1 MKETLSQPDI
11 LLIVTDQQRIDTLSC
26 YGETNCE
33 TPHLNALAERSVVFH
48 NAYTSCPVCTP
59 ARASLMTGLYPSR
72 HGMATNIYQPGC
84 TIHEIPDTDEL
95 LSRKLIDA
103 GYACGYTGKWHLG
116 EGPLHSVPKVVPE
129 VIQSR
134 QAGGSLPSL
143 LGFYG
148 DDFPGHG
155 GGGYDYP
162 QFVDYLCD
170 QGINFELADV
180 VEEFSHNG
188 RWHTS
193 WGEVTSP
200 IESTVEHFLVERTI
214 CLLDDLRRRGQPWC
228 MQLHFWGP
236 HEPFYAP
243 TQFMD
248 QYRRQSFKPW
258 ESFYEQ
264 PVNKPSVH
272 EMWRRRDKDWSF
284 FEESLRHYYGFMS
297 SIDFQIGRLL
307 DWMARENILD
317 NTLVIFTADHGDSQ
331 GCHGGIEN
339 KAIHMYEEIV
349 RVPLLVK
356 PPCLQDR
363 SDTRIDQRCFSSTC
377 DLYSTILDAAGVT
390 TADAERDGRSL
401 LPLLRGDLPD
411 DWPEEVVV
419 EGAGIVDVLH
429 TQRMIRRGDLK
440 YVFNVADVDELYD
453 LSADPNELTNNID
466 HPAYERALRGM
477 REALSTWMSKHDDG
491 LLWNFRHMRR
501 LDE

>member
-1 MKETLSQPDI
+1 MDRPDI
-11 LLIVTDQQRIDTLSC
+11 LLIVTDQQRTDTLTC
-26 YGETNCE
+26 YGGADCE
-33 TPHLNALAERSVVFH
+33 TPHLDALAERSVVFQ
-48 NAYTSCPVCTP
+48 NAYTACPVCTP

-84 TIHEIPDTDEL
+84 TIHEIADTPAL
-95 LSRKLIDA
+95 LSRALAGA

-116 EGPLHSVPKVVPE
+116 EGPLPTGADTAPWPAHY
-129 VIQSR
+129 R
-134 QAGGSLPSL
+134 QAGGSLPTL
-143 LGFYG
+143 VGFEG

-162 QFVDYLCD
+162 QFADYLRD
-170 QGINFELADV
+170 RGLRFELADV

-200 IESTVEHFLVERTI
+200 IESTVEYFLVERAI
-214 CLLDDLRRRGQPWC
+214 HLIDDLRHRGQPWC
-228 MQLHFWGP
+228 FQLHFWGP

-243 TQFMD
+243 TEYLD
-248 QYRRQSFKPW
+248 RYRNRALEPWASFD
-258 ESFYEQ
+258 ER
-264 PVNKPSVH
+264 PVNKPSIH
-272 EMWRRRDKDWSF
+272 EMWRRRDKDWGF
-284 FEESLRHYYGFMS
+284 FEQALRHCYGFMS
-297 SIDFQIGRLL
+297 SIDAQIGRLL
-307 DWMARENILD
+307 AWMEGEGILD

-356 PPCLQDR
+356 PPR
-363 SDTRIDQRCFSSTC
+363 ATTAGRDTRRDEQRFAGTC
-377 DLYSTILDAAGVT
+377 DLYSTILDAAGVAR
-390 TADAERDGRSL
+390 ADAERDGRSL
-401 LPLLRGDLPD
+401 LPLLAGDAPA
-411 DWPEEVVV
+411 DWPEEAVV

-440 YVFNVADVDELYD
+440 YVFNAGDVDELYD
-453 LSADPNELTNNID
+453 LAADPAELTNRID
-466 HPAYERALRGM
+466 DPGCAAALKEM
-477 REALSTWMSKHDDG
+477 REALSAWMRAHEDG